1 MWAMNWRTWVNTC
14 SVAWRKVPCPI
25 PGHDL
30 QRYRGTGEQGGEPT
44 GGGSRH
50 DGVVLAGE
58 DQGRAASASA
68 CQPAEW
74 RFGAPPTT
82 LGGVGF
88 DVDRLMRLWD
98 APIPQDDSAF
108 RTVYADP
115 VVINGAEVTTAELAA
130 MARELHT
137 SLTDQ
142 SRTVLEQVTHDN
154 KITVVFT
161 LRGVRN
167 GLSVELLVIDLLTV
181 TDGVITNVWAV
192 SQPGGAASDS

>member
-1 MWAMNWRTWVNTC
+1 
-14 SVAWRKVPCPI
+14 
-25 PGHDL
+25 
-30 QRYRGTGEQGGEPT
+30 
-44 GGGSRH
+44 
-50 DGVVLAGE
+50 
-58 DQGRAASASA
+58 
-68 CQPAEW
+68 
-74 RFGAPPTT
+74 
-82 LGGVGF
+82 VGF

-98 APIPQDDSAF
+98 APIPQDEAAF

-115 VVINGAEVTTAELAA
+115 VVINGAKVTTAELAA

-167 GLSVELLVIDLLTV
+167 GLPIELLVIDLLTV
-181 TDGVITNVWAV
+181 THGVITNVWAV
-192 SQPGGAASDS
+192 SQPGGAAPDS